1 MKRTL
6 MAVAVLCV
14 VAVMFGCKKKSEETM
29 TLHPLIVTISI
40 DPATQKPKA
49 DPDPV
54 YVKPDDEVVWQTSPA
69 DQDFDVSFKTDTPFQ
84 SGKFNKGQNKS
95 GKSKITVP
103 PGQEKKFAYSITFQG
118 KTTDPDVIIKPG
130 GGTQ

>member
-1 MKRTL
+1 MKRAITL
-6 MAVAVLCV
+6 VALLCV
-14 VAVMFGCKKKSEETM
+14 ALAIGCKKKNEGGAH
-29 TLHPLIVTISI
+29 LNPLTVTISI

-54 YVKPDDEVVWQTSPA
+54 YVKPNDEVVWQTSPA

>member
-1 MKRTL
+1 MKRTFV
-6 MAVAVLCV
+6 AVAVLCV
-14 VAVMFGCKKKSEETM
+14 LAVMLGCKKKTEGGAH
-29 TLHPLIVTISI
+29 LNPLTVTISI

-54 YVKPDDEVVWQTSPA
+54 FVKPNDEVVWQTSPA
-69 DQDFDVSFKTDTPFQ
+69 DQDFDVQFKTETPFQ
-84 SGKFNKGQNKS
+84 SGRFNKGQNRS
-95 GKSKITVP
+95 GKSRITVP
-103 PGQEKKFAYSITFQG
+103 PGQERRFAYSITFQG

>member
-1 MKRTL
+1 MRRMITFVVL
-6 MAVAVLCV
+6 LCVAVAI
-14 VAVMFGCKKKSEETM
+14 GCKKKSEETM
-29 TLHPLIVTISI
+29 ALNPLTVTISI

-54 YVKPDDEVVWQTSPA
+54 FVKPNDEVVWVTSPA
-69 DQDFDVSFKTDTPFQ
+69 DQDFDVQFKTETPCQ
-84 SGKFNKGQNKS
+84 NGHFNKGQNRS
-95 GKSKITVP
+95 GKSRITVP
-103 PGQEKKFAYSITFQG
+103 PGQERKFAYSITFQG